1 MTVNSITDAKA
12 HLSSLIEQVLQGE
25 EIIIKKA
32 GKPVAI
38 LSRYTERAAER
49 IPGAL
54 AGKITIA
61 PDFDELPKDLAQAL
75 GLDD

>member
-38 LSRYTERAAER
+38 LSRYTERPSER
-49 IPGAL
+49 LPGAL
-54 AGKITIA
+54 VGRITIA
-61 PDFDELPKDLAQAL
+61 PDFDELPQDLAQAF
-75 GLDD
+75 GVEN